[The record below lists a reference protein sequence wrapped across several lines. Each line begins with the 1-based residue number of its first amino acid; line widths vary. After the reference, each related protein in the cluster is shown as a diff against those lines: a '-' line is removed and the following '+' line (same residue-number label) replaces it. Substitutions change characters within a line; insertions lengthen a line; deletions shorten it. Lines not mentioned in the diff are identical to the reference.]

1 MYRWDEFL
9 TPPSYDDRV
18 VRAFGLIASIVI
30 AAAACAPITAT
41 PTPSSAPASA
51 AAGSA
56 TASAARPEGLLA
68 QPVAR
73 TLGLPRRWYTIP
85 DGLFPD
91 GVPVSIQ
98 FPGIDATAGRPRA
111 RLVSSGRTVE
121 LAPSASSGQQ
131 WTGTLPLDGAAAGEQ
146 TVEYVVRLRD
156 GSDTVVAKTTV
167 MLSAPEYVV
176 WTLDFEGDEAGDAA
190 MANTAA
196 IADAIGVPMTVMWNP
211 RVWTTSQVTA
221 SRAEAMLAW
230 TKGRRAKGDEIAL
243 HLHMWSDFVRA
254 AGLVPRTQP
263 SWAGR
268 GDGYDVPLT
277 AYDETETRTLVDY
290 SLRLMA
296 EHGLP
301 RPTSFRG
308 GGLFA
313 NAANLRAVA
322 ALGFTADCSAS
333 PAGPF
338 GQLQLPWTLGAD
350 AQPYY
355 PARDDANKRG
365 DLPLLEAPTN
375 AGNSFGHSVTSIAAI
390 VTADL
395 RLIAPPGQP
404 AAQRRALTVVSH
416 PGTIDATER
425 TAIETLFRAFAPYR
439 HDRDAGPLRFVT
451 LAQLAKVYSR

>member
-1 MYRWDEFL
+1 MR
-9 TPPSYDDRV
+9 S
-18 VRAFGLIASIVI
+18 IAPIAALVI
-30 AAAACAPITAT
+30 ALAACAPATSSPTVTAAT
-41 PTPSSAPASA
+41 TTAAPSLSVTSASPVGLTERPLAKVA
-51 AAGSA
+51 AA
-56 TASAARPEGLLA
+56 T
-68 QPVAR
+68 
-73 TLGLPRRWYTIP
+73 RRWYTIP
-85 DGLFPD
+85 DGLFREE
-91 GVPVSIQ
+91 VPVSIM
-98 FPGIDATAGRPRA
+98 FSNVDATPGRPRA
-111 RLVSSGRTVE
+111 RLRSTGRTTD
-121 LAPSASSGQQ
+121 LAESAAGARQ
-131 WTGTLPLDGAAAGEQ
+131 WVGTLSLDGAAVGEQ
-146 TVEYVVRLRD
+146 TVEYLVRLRD
-156 GSDTVVAKTTV
+156 GSDAVLETQTLL
-167 MLSAPEYVV
+167 LSAPEYVV
-176 WTLDFEGDEAGDAA
+176 WTLDFEGDAAGDAE

-196 IADAIGVPMTVMWNP
+196 IADGLGVPMTVMWNP
-211 RVWTTSQVTA
+211 RVWTTSQISA
-221 SRAEAMLAW
+221 SRAGAMLAW

-243 HLHMWSDFVRA
+243 HLHMWTDFVRA

-268 GDGYDVPLT
+268 GDGYDVPIT

-355 PARDDANKRG
+355 PARDDANKSG

-375 AGNSFGHSVTSIAAI
+375 AGNTFGHSVTSIAAI

-425 TAIETLFRAFAPYR
+425 AALETLFRAFAPYR